1 MSRFDKNG
9 LITLWNN
16 ILTKLSGKVSIEDQI
31 TDNEVDSLWQEVE
44 LNEGESEITIFNKYS
59 GSSTLKRL
67 MSLIQGWQT
76 KTEKD
81 LDIKIDSQNSLISQ
95 NASNIEGLVNQI
107 SNISKS
113 SYDNYI
119 ETAESDLTLGYKTG
133 TAKIL
138 VDGDGDTISLSNS
151 STTFSINGAGANVNT
166 INTQTT
172 KVGGYS
178 FQKNPQNNH
187 MTLKW
192 VGDN

>member
-1 MSRFDKNG
+1 MAK
-9 LITLWNN
+9 
-16 ILTKLSGKVSIEDQI
+16 
-31 TDNEVDSLWQEVE
+31 
-44 LNEGESEITIFNKYS
+44 KYS

-76 KTEKD
+76 KTKED
-81 LDIKIDSQNSLISQ
+81 LDIKIESQNSLISQ

-119 ETAESDLTLGYKTG
+119 ETAESDLTLGYKAG
-133 TAKIL
+133 TAKVLI
-138 VDGDGDTISLSNS
+138 DGDGDTISLSNS
-151 STTFSINGAGANVNT
+151 NTTFSVDGGGANVDT

-172 KVGGYS
+172 KIGGYA

-187 MTLKW
+187 MTIRW
-192 VGDN
+192 VGEN